1 MIFPMF
7 AVYGI
12 GQSVDG
18 HVVLVRQP
26 SAPAVEVKFPAALS
40 PLQLGLHGRP
50 DLFVFGDPVQVVP
63 NATALLAADTDPPDQ
78 GELLA
83 FGVAPDNGAS
93 LVMPLDDGRFVVAA
107 GIFIYINAPEAE
119 EGGQRIQ
126 VAGLS
131 AGGAHNVVAISR
143 AGSTIRVLYATR
155 GNGAKHAYLLSFD
168 LGSPPFSAPVDLT
181 AGPQYTATV
190 DWPYVQ
196 ADKYNWYTGLLPH
209 VMGAFDYCVFR
220 NADRSSDGT
229 SFLFVGVA
237 IGAPFADGGQ
247 VKMSGY
253 QVARGSGEASFDTF
267 TAGGTL
273 AGTVLTAQDFVS
285 SPICTST
292 DMVGA
297 ATSINPDDYY
307 FDELVSTLL
316 LSFETPPVRVFWT
329 NMRQAVETV

>member
-1 MIFPMF
+1 MIYPMF
-7 AVYGI
+7 AVYGM

-18 HVVLVRQP
+18 DVVLVRQP
-26 SAPAVEVKFPAALS
+26 SAPAVEAKFPAALS

-50 DLFVFGDPVQVVP
+50 DLFVFGDNVAAVP
-63 NATALLAADTDPPDQ
+63 MASVLLEVDTDPPGQ
-78 GELLA
+78 GDMLS
-83 FGVAPDNGAS
+83 FGVEPDNGAS
-93 LVMPLDDGRFVVAA
+93 LVMPLDDGRFVVAS
-107 GIFIYINAPEAE
+107 GIFVYINAADAE
-119 EGGQRIQ
+119 EGGSRVQ

-131 AGGAHNVVAISR
+131 TGSAHNVVAISR

-155 GNGAKHAYLLSFD
+155 GNAAKHAYLLSFD
-168 LGSPPFSAPVDLT
+168 LGSPPYDTPVDLP

-190 DWPYVQ
+190 DWPYVE
-196 ADKYNWYTGLLPH
+196 ADKYNWYTGLIPH

-316 LSFETPPVRVFWT
+316 LSFETPPVPVFWT